1 MSLSSYF
8 AKKSVPRKTQTIN
21 LSVVSPETG
30 EKRPISLRS
39 KSTGIAKSKSQVA
52 KPSNTEDTC
61 NGGDIGSESLK
72 SPSENHKFT
81 FGFVLDEQDTQTP
94 SKAKKRRNRGKKK
107 KKRKQSLIEQ
117 NDSCHD
123 NIPQQVGIPYYNN
136 RSDGDGSFQMENSD
150 PTLESQ
156 DTAIAPP
163 RITSLTQEGNVPVSS
178 YEPCGKRDFVRTP
191 PGFSKPV
198 QQQTLLV
205 REDYTQN
212 GLSLMRKT
220 PRKINKQ
227 KVSIAGQSLQ
237 DIIPSRLHEKT
248 VAKERKL
255 KFNPSEKGHA
265 MVNHSSLAVRN
276 ERIED
281 KVGKAADYNA
291 FSFGF
296 TFDSLLKDYL

>member
-39 KSTGIAKSKSQVA
+39 MSTGIEKAKSQVA
-52 KPSNTEDTC
+52 KPSSTET
-61 NGGDIGSESLK
+61 GGGIGAESLK
-72 SPSENHKFT
+72 CPSENHKFT
-81 FGFVLDEQDTQTP
+81 FGFVLDEQGTQKS

-107 KKRKQSLIEQ
+107 KRRKQSLIKQ

-123 NIPQQVGIPYYNN
+123 NISQQGAILYNN
-136 RSDGDGSFQMENSD
+136 SDGDDSFQMENSE
-150 PTLESQ
+150 PTLESH
-156 DTAIAPP
+156 DTAVAPP
-163 RITSLTQEGNVPVSS
+163 RITSLTQESNVPIPS
-178 YEPCGKRDFVRTP
+178 YEPCEKVDFVRTP

-198 QQQTLLV
+198 QRQTLPV

-212 GLSLMRKT
+212 GIPPMRNT

-227 KVSIAGQSLQ
+227 KISLAGQSLQ
-237 DIIPSRLHEKT
+237 DIMPSRLHDKT

-281 KVGKAADYNA
+281 KVGKSVDYNA